1 MPDPQE
7 SVALS
12 EPRTP
17 RSARWRVVLGLISVG
32 TIIGSLLVLVDVVR
46 PPARIILIVIDT
58 LRRDVVSAYGGDAS
72 TPHIDSLAQR
82 GQLFTGAMA
91 SFHQTTMSM
100 ASLFTG
106 RTPSIETADP
116 ASTLSWNG
124 DTWCGMARFADAGR
138 DGACIPEAVPT
149 LAERMWE
156 AGYWTI
162 GVASNQFLFEPSGFG
177 RGFDDWVEVGPRQE
191 ARPRERP
198 ELGALRAWGPVTE
211 AAVAALNRRAQ
222 DRFFLYVHF
231 MDVHDYPF
239 ARVDYRTAVGAV
251 DRAVGVLLNTL
262 QEAKLLDDAT
272 VIVTSDHGE
281 RFAERHPLRG
291 RPGHYG
297 NPAFQELLRVP
308 LIAAPAIVD
317 DPSAPLRTQ
326 DLYYLIQEIAG
337 LRPER
342 DTALAP
348 GELYV
353 GERRFRTYLNG
364 RWKSTL
370 RRGDGRLFLFD
381 LDSDPDERRNV
392 AEMNPHIAA
401 SHRKRI
407 EEISGALAI
416 RGTVPEREL
425 TERERETLKVL
436 GYVE

>member
-7 SVALS
+7 SVALN
-12 EPRTP
+12 EPRAP
-17 RSARWRVVLGLISVG
+17 RSIRRRVVLGLMAVG
-32 TIIGSLLVLVDVVR
+32 AIVGSLVALVDVVR

-58 LRRDVVSAYGGDAS
+58 LRRDAVSAYGGDAS
-72 TPHIDSLAQR
+72 TPHLDSLAQR

-106 RTPSIETADP
+106 RTPSIETTDP
-116 ASTLSWNG
+116 TSTLSWNG
-124 DTWCGMARFADAGR
+124 DTWCGMSRFAEAGR

-149 LAERMWE
+149 LAEHMRE

-162 GVASNQFLFEPSGFG
+162 GVASNQFMFEPSGFG
-177 RGFDDWVEVGPRQE
+177 RGFDDWTEVGPRQE

-198 ELGALRAWGPVTE
+198 ELGALRAWGAVTR
-211 AAVAALNRRAQ
+211 AAVEALNRRTQ

-239 ARVDYRTAVGAV
+239 ARVDYREAVGAA
-251 DRAVGVLLNTL
+251 DRAVGILLNTL
-262 QEAKLLDDAT
+262 QQAKLLDDAT

-308 LIAAPAIVD
+308 LIAAPAVVD

-326 DLYYLIQEIAG
+326 DLHYLIQEIAG

-342 DTALAP
+342 DTTLAP

-353 GERRFRTYLNG
+353 GERRFRTYLDG

-370 RRGDGRLFLFD
+370 RRLDGRLFLFD
-381 LDSDPDERRNV
+381 LENDPHETRNV
-392 AEMNPHIAA
+392 AEVNPHIAA
-401 SHRKRI
+401 SHRERI
-407 EEISGALAI
+407 EEISGALSI
-416 RGTVPEREL
+416 RGALPRREL